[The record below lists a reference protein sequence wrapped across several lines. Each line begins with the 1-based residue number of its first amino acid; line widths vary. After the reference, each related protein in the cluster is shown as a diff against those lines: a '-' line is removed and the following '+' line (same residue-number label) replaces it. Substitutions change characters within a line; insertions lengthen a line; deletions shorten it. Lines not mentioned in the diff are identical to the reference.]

1 MSTKAIKF
9 LESQGM
15 AFKAIPY
22 EHKIKGAQFA
32 AQALRF
38 PLQRTIKTLVVHA
51 GSRGYYFVLM
61 PGSDQLDLKILAKVL
76 GVKRAQM
83 ADSETAEKLTEY
95 KTGGISPFGS
105 KKKLPVIMH
114 KELLQYDDVLING
127 GQRGLV
133 LLMDPKDIRD
143 ITNAEVYDVA
153 KKG

>member
-1 MSTKAIKF
+1 M
-9 LESQGM
+9 
-15 AFKAIPY
+15 
-22 EHKIKGAQFA
+22 
-32 AQALRF
+32 
-38 PLQRTIKTLVVHA
+38 
-51 GSRGYYFVLM
+51 LM

-114 KELLQYDDVLING
+114 KELLQYNDVLING